1 MRQAITTRYAGP
13 TNTRGSRIIAKANAG
28 TITIPYPHE
37 LNTEQGHAKAA
48 RALVEKLAKEG
59 GRGWCGVWVAG
70 GLPDERGNCYV
81 HIGDDVR
88 TEYMGIEYSD
98 WFAVAFVATGEARA

>member
-13 TNTRGSRIIAKANAG
+13 TNTRGSRIIAKAYG
-28 TITIPYPHE
+28 GSVTIPYPYD
-37 LNTEQGHAKAA
+37 LNSEQGHAKAA
-48 RALVEKLAKEG
+48 RTLAEKLAKEG

-81 HIGDDVR
+81 HVDAPACD
-88 TEYMGIEYSD
+88 TLGIEASD
-98 WFAVAFVATGEARA
+98 WFTVPLTAAGEAL